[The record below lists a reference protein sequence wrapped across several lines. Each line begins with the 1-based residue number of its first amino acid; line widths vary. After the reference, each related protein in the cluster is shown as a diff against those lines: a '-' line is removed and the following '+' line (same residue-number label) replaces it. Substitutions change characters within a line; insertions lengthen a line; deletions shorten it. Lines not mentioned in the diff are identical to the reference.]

1 MVLSADRYV
10 AVCHPISSPR
20 FRTGLIAK
28 IVSLSAWLV
37 SALLMLPVFLYAT
50 TITRQDGGET
60 CNIFWSFN
68 SSLTGEGRA
77 SILNEQTAFTF
88 YSFIFGFLG
97 PLGFIL
103 IFYVL
108 VIIKLRS
115 VGPQGGARSTS
126 RRRSHRKVTKL
137 VLTVITVY
145 IICWLPHWVTQIA
158 LIRQDPGHNQVS
170 VPPDLARPRL
180 ADCMCAGQHAG
191 HCDPAVGLSPVFKL
205 SHEPRALRIS
215 VGQLQGKSDLRL
227 HH

>member
-50 TITRQDGGET
+50 TITRQDGGQT

-88 YSFIFGFLG
+88 YSFIFGFVG

-170 VPPDLARPRL
+170 VPPDLAWL
-180 ADCMCAGQHAG
+180 TVQYMC
-191 HCDPAVGLSPVFKL
+191 
-205 SHEPRALRIS
+205 RAT
-215 VGQLQGKSDLRL
+215 
-227 HH
+227 HW

>member
-1 MVLSADRYV
+1 MCLFQIYFTSTSINQITSSLFLMVLSADRYV

-50 TITRQDGGET
+50 TITRQDGGQT

-88 YSFIFGFLG
+88 YSFIFGFVG

-170 VPPDLARPRL
+170 VPPDLAWL
-180 ADCMCAGQHAG
+180 TVQYMC
-191 HCDPAVGLSPVFKL
+191 
-205 SHEPRALRIS
+205 RAT
-215 VGQLQGKSDLRL
+215 
-227 HH
+227 HW